1 MPLSLHVIT
10 GKKPPKSEEERKK
23 VRMEPMIRRSCAA
36 T

>member
-10 GKKPPKSEEERKK
+10 GKKPPRNEKERKK
-23 VRMEPMIRRSCAA
+23 QRTDDPGSSAA